1 MMRIHAVIALFPDLQ
16 EGELLAW
23 IEQRWVQPEHSLGEG
38 PVFREIDVAR
48 VHMIY
53 DLRHR
58 LDVHEE
64 TMPLVLSL
72 IDQVYELRRNMKA
85 MTRALDRQSDDIRSA
100 VLKAL
105 ADGSPE

>member
-1 MMRIHAVIALFPDLQ
+1 MMQLHAVIALFPDL
-16 EGELLAW
+16 GEDELTAW
-23 IEQRWVQPEHSLGEG
+23 IEQRWVQPEHALDEG
-38 PVFREIDVAR
+38 PVFREIDIAR

-72 IDQVYELRRNMKA
+72 VDQVYELRRNLKA
-85 MTRALDRQSDDIRSA
+85 MTRALDAQPSEIRSA
-100 VLKAL
+100 VLRAL
-105 ADGSPE
+105 GEEDQS